1 MRRIP
6 LLALL
11 VLLAAPALAR
21 AQSEETAVRA
31 VVDRLFDAM
40 RAGDSAAFRATL
52 HPEARLASAGER
64 EGQPVLELLESL
76 DGFVAAV
83 GTPRAEV
90 WDERIWDVEIKV
102 EDRLATLWTRYAFF
116 IDNRLSHC
124 GIDVFQLFKDADGWR
139 IFEIADTRRQEGC
152 EAPPQG

>member
-6 LLALL
+6 LLALIA
-11 VLLAAPALAR
+11 LLAAPALAR

-52 HPEARLASAGER
+52 HPQARLASAFER
-64 EGQPVLELLESL
+64 EGQPVLEILASI

-139 IFEIADTRRQEGC
+139 IFEIADTRRREGC
-152 EAPPQG
+152 ETPPQG